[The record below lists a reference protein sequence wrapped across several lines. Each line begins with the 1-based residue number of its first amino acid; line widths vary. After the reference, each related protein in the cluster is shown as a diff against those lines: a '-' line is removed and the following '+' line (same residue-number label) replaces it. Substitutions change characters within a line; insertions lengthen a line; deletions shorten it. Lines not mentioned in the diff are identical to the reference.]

1 MTLLS
6 FYVSTMILC
15 TMKEVN
21 SFRTTMIWPKSSVAW
36 CDRSKKLTTYMSF
49 YDEYSSADDEES
61 FNDYSPNEEESEQ
74 SRLDR
79 MVADRIADANRR
91 FQDRYNENEN
101 VRMFHH
107 PSAEEFVSDRILSR
121 EDRIREL
128 KRDAEQK
135 ARAQRIEA
143 MRVSLEEERRIE
155 ADKVQDEAMAAEG
168 VRLEAQQKARD
179 MEEKRA
185 RMEKRRADRAGDE
198 EQFRPGKKNQGRK
211 DPIDVDFEIVGD
223 NKPDYYQGLMTEGM
237 RFATEKAEMLIAQ
250 EESDVAQE
258 IRQNTRPTKNY
269 NIVGSPKRMYQR
281 IVVDEARIREEM
293 LLVAEIL
300 EEAKI
305 ATMIALDEAD
315 ATELVRL
322 AAVQSEAERIID
334 EKNHELA
341 IIEKEKRLALEVV
354 DEMKRRN

>member
-1 MTLLS
+1 
-6 FYVSTMILC
+6 
-15 TMKEVN
+15 
-21 SFRTTMIWPKSSVAW
+21 
-36 CDRSKKLTTYMSF
+36 
-49 YDEYSSADDEES
+49 
-61 FNDYSPNEEESEQ
+61 
-74 SRLDR
+74 
-79 MVADRIADANRR
+79 
-91 FQDRYNENEN
+91 
-101 VRMFHH
+101 
-107 PSAEEFVSDRILSR
+107 
-121 EDRIREL
+121 
-128 KRDAEQK
+128 
-135 ARAQRIEA
+135 
-143 MRVSLEEERRIE
+143 
-155 ADKVQDEAMAAEG
+155 
-168 VRLEAQQKARD
+168 